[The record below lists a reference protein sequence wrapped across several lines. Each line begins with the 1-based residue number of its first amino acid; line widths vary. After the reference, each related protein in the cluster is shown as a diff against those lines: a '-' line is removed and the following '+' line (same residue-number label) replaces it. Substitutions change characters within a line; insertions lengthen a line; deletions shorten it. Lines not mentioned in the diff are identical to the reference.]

1 MLLCL
6 HRFKKLHD
14 LVREPVVAQAVLR
27 AAVRVVVR
35 VVLWAV
41 VRVLVRVVVRVV
53 LWAVVR
59 VLVRVLVRVVVQR
72 VVVQRVVVRVVVQ
85 RVVVQRVVVLWAVV
99 RVVVQRVV
107 VLWAVVRV
115 VVQRV
120 VVRRVVVVVR
130 LRGYIVC
137 FLKSSGVTVP
147 VLLPIRHERRRK
159 LKTAEIV
166 SYSLSWKPCMAR
178 VFRRS
183 NVMRVNSLTRSF
195 IIGTFRTGNCRYSIG
210 HS

>member
-59 VLVRVLVRVVVQR
+59 VLVRVLVRVVV
-72 VVVQRVVVRVVVQ
+72 
-85 RVVVQRVVVLWAVV
+85 L
-99 RVVVQRVV
+99 RVV

>member
-41 VRVLVRVVVRVV
+41 VRVL
-53 LWAVVR
+53 
-59 VLVRVLVRVVVQR
+59 
-72 VVVQRVVVRVVVQ
+72 
-85 RVVVQRVVVLWAVV
+85 
-99 RVVVQRVV
+99 
-107 VLWAVVRV
+107 VRV